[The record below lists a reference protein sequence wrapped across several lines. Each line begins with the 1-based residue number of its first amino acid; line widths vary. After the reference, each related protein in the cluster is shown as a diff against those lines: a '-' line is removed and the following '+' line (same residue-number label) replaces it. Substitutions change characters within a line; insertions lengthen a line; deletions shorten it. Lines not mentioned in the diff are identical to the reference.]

1 MRRCLELYLPIGPKC
16 LDKTKDTKEIRLNPM
31 LHPNP
36 RFLNTSE
43 EPEFLRYCVKK
54 TLILQ

>member
-1 MRRCLELYLPIGPKC
+1 
-16 LDKTKDTKEIRLNPM
+16 M

-54 TLILQ
+54 DIDTTIEM